1 MFDYLKCKGFSRVFK
16 AKNQFPESSGNK
28 GCIRLLDYFSDDKVI
43 KAIFDHVRNIG
54 ISVTPLVVGYF
65 LLSQNDLQ
73 YKQIPWLNYAVSFSL
88 FILSV
93 GLFALN
99 TLHGFKKIL
108 ELVKTSS
115 DRLFEKFG
123 YGLMVI
129 YLCIEVPLYVFS
141 LFLAI
146 YKLK

>member
-1 MFDYLKCKGFSRVFK
+1 M
-16 AKNQFPESSGNK
+16 Q
-28 GCIRLLDYFSDDKVI
+28 DYFLDDKVI

-88 FILSV
+88 FVLSF

-108 ELVKTSS
+108 DLVKTAQH
-115 DRLFEKFG
+115 L
-123 YGLMVI
+123 L
-129 YLCIEVPLYVFS
+129 
-141 LFLAI
+141 
-146 YKLK
+146 